1 MLIDFKDLSTVRKN
15 VEVEVPSDAVTRELD
30 SVSREFARQA
40 KIPGFREGKIPLGV
54 VRNRFQK
61 EIQDEVVQRL
71 LPKFF
76 HEVIS
81 EKGLEAVGDPQLK
94 RVDPLIDGAP
104 LKFEAEFDVKPP
116 VELQSYRGL
125 EVQTADT
132 EVPPAE
138 LEVMIERLRDQGS
151 TYRIIDDRGAQ
162 DGDFVIMDIAS
173 SGEGVESRSSD
184 SAHIQ
189 LGEDT
194 PLPELH
200 EALQGKRTGETAA
213 FDKHYAED
221 AVNEDLRGK
230 QVHYE
235 IKVKEL
241 RVKEKPEL
249 TDEFAKSLGWESV
262 EDLRTKLLEDMKR
275 HKEAEGLRARRQE
288 IGDKLVALHTLE
300 VPESLVEDELGNA
313 LRNYARYLA
322 SQGVDL
328 EKVEID
334 WAKVRTEFRPD
345 AESRAKRGL
354 ILEAIARKEE
364 LTVSDT
370 EVDAEIR
377 KASADARREF
387 AEIRHQLR
395 HDGGYEALRL
405 SLLQEK
411 ALDLVLEAAVPA
423 QPARL

>member
-1 MLIDFKDLSTVRKN
+1 MLIEFKDLSTVRKN
-15 VEVEVPSDAVTRELD
+15 VEVEVPAEAVTREFG
-30 SVSREFARQA
+30 SVAAEFARQA
-40 KIPGFREGKIPLGV
+40 KIPGFREGKIPIGV
-54 VRNRFQK
+54 VRTRFQK

-76 HEVIS
+76 NEVVS
-81 EKGLEAVGDPQLK
+81 EKGLETVGDPQLK

-104 LKFEAEFDVKPP
+104 LKFEAEFEVKPA
-116 VELQSYRGL
+116 VELQNYRGL
-125 EVQTADT
+125 ETSAHDT
-132 EVPPAE
+132 EVPPAD
-138 LEVMIERLRDQGS
+138 LEAMIERLRDQGS
-151 TYRIIDDRGAQ
+151 TYRIVDDRGAQ
-162 DGDFVIMDIAS
+162 DGDFVIMDIES
-173 SGEGVESRSSD
+173 SGEGVESRKSE
-184 SAHIQ
+184 SAHVQ
-189 LGEDT
+189 LGEET

-200 EALQGKRTGETAA
+200 EALQGKRPGETAE
-213 FDKHYAED
+213 FDKSYAED
-221 AVNEDLRGK
+221 AVNEELRGK
-230 QVHYE
+230 QVHYA
-235 IKVKEL
+235 IAVKEL
-241 RVKEKPEL
+241 RFKEKPEL

-262 EDLRTKLLEDMKR
+262 EDLRQKLLEDMKR
-275 HKEAEGLRARRQE
+275 HKEAEGVRARRQE
-288 IGDKLVALHTLE
+288 IGDKLVELHTLE
-300 VPESLVEDELGNA
+300 VPASLVEDELGNA
-313 LRNYARYLA
+313 LRNYARYLS

-354 ILEAIARKEE
+354 ILEAIARQEG

-387 AEIRHQLR
+387 AEIRHQLK

-411 ALDLVLEAAVPA
+411 ALDFVLEAAVPA

>member
-1 MLIDFKDLSTVRKN
+1 MLIDFKDLSTVRKS

-40 KIPGFREGKIPLGV
+40 KIPGFREGKIPIGV

-76 HEVIS
+76 HEVIT
-81 EKGLEAVGDPQLK
+81 EKGLETVGDPQLK

-104 LKFEAEFDVKPP
+104 LKFEAEFDVKPH
-116 VELQSYRGL
+116 VELQGYRGL
-125 EVQTADT
+125 EIQAAES
-132 EVPPAE
+132 EVSPAE
-138 LEVMIERLRDQGS
+138 LDAMIERLRDQGS

-162 DGDFVIMDIAS
+162 DHDFVIMDIES
-173 SGEGVESRSSD
+173 SGEGVEPRSSE

-200 EALQGKRTGETAA
+200 EALQGKRPGETAA
-213 FDKHYAED
+213 FDKRYAED

-288 IGDKLVALHTLE
+288 IGEKLVALHSFE
-300 VPESLVEDELGNA
+300 VPETLVEDELGNA

-364 LTVSDT
+364 LVVSDT

-395 HDGGYEALRL
+395 HDGGYESLRV
-405 SLLQEK
+405 SLMQEK
-411 ALDLVLEAAVPA
+411 ALDLVLEAAVPT
-423 QPARL
+423 QPAPL